1 MLNKLLTKQTI
12 QIVHK
17 VTDWKAAIRL
27 ASTPLVENGS
37 VNTSYV
43 EAMIDNVVELGPYIV
58 IAPQIALPH
67 ARPEQGVNLVG
78 MSMLCLDESVSFSD
92 KKEHDVRLLV
102 VLAAVDNESHLQ
114 ALMQL
119 SELLS
124 EPKAEELIMNATKV
138 EQVLDVIN
146 EYTN

>member
-1 MLNKLLTKQTI
+1 MLNKLLTKKTI
-12 QIVHK
+12 QIVRN
-17 VTDWKAAIRL
+17 VADWKAAIRL

-37 VNTSYV
+37 VTTGYV
-43 EAMIDNVVELGPYIV
+43 EAMIDNVLELGPYIV

-67 ARPEQGVNLVG
+67 ARPEQGVNQVG
-78 MSMLCLDESVSFSD
+78 MSMLCLGESVSFSD

-102 VLAAVDNESHLQ
+102 VLAAADNESHLQ
-114 ALMQL
+114 ALAQL

-124 EPKAEELIMNATKV
+124 EPKAEEQIMNATEI